1 MLLGFSDVKTIY
13 AFAKFS
19 SILDMLKAEN
29 NDCFIMIKIQTV
41 YEINI
46 YRLYLIVLKF
56 LTE

>member
-1 MLLGFSDVKTIY
+1 
-13 AFAKFS
+13 
-19 SILDMLKAEN
+19 MLKAEN